1 MRKILKK
8 INILLL
14 TVSFVLTASFSPVP
28 VVFASGEWPV
38 MGAELT
44 AESAIVVD
52 ADTGTV
58 LYGKDIH
65 AKRYPASITKLMTAL
80 VVLENC
86 RLDETVTFTEEAVS
100 HLESGATTAGI
111 SAGDTLSV
119 EESLYALLLKS
130 ANEVANGLAIHVSG
144 SIEEFAKLMN
154 ETAVR
159 LGCLNSDFHN
169 PSGLTDSLHV
179 TSAYDMALIAR
190 ELLKNDTFREIESH
204 TSHKLPPTA
213 KYPDGLTIKMGH
225 QMMQPGTDVFDGRI
239 IAGKTG
245 FTSASGNT
253 LVTCAAENDRT
264 VVAVVLKDK
273 NPDHYTD
280 TAKLM
285 DFGLRSFKN
294 VTFDGDTLIRELKV
308 RDRLVEEGEI
318 DSEGPEQLAL
328 DRDVTITVPPDY
340 DLSLLRAEYDFTNPG
355 KITEDMEG
363 KVLGKLK
370 FTYSDRAEGT
380 ALLLDIHDP
389 SLDIEALAETV
400 EVPRVENESGGSVKK
415 VLFITLAAILFVAAA
430 AAVIWFIQ
438 KKKREKA
445 RRERLKRRRR
455 ERLQEMNISEGEFRE
470 MMGSSRRRRTEDT
483 EENRQ

>member
-52 ADTGTV
+52 ADTGAV

-100 HLESGATTAGI
+100 HLESGATTAGS

-169 PSGLTDSLHV
+169 PSGLTDSQHV

-213 KYPDGLTIKMGH
+213 K
-225 QMMQPGTDVFDGRI
+225 
-239 IAGKTG
+239 
-245 FTSASGNT
+245 
-253 LVTCAAENDRT
+253 
-264 VVAVVLKDK
+264 
-273 NPDHYTD
+273 
-280 TAKLM
+280 
-285 DFGLRSFKN
+285 
-294 VTFDGDTLIRELKV
+294 
-308 RDRLVEEGEI
+308 
-318 DSEGPEQLAL
+318 
-328 DRDVTITVPPDY
+328 
-340 DLSLLRAEYDFTNPG
+340 
-355 KITEDMEG
+355 
-363 KVLGKLK
+363 
-370 FTYSDRAEGT
+370 
-380 ALLLDIHDP
+380 
-389 SLDIEALAETV
+389 
-400 EVPRVENESGGSVKK
+400 
-415 VLFITLAAILFVAAA
+415 
-430 AAVIWFIQ
+430 
-438 KKKREKA
+438 
-445 RRERLKRRRR
+445 
-455 ERLQEMNISEGEFRE
+455 
-470 MMGSSRRRRTEDT
+470 
-483 EENRQ
+483 